1 VKDVRPADFK
11 LLLRWTQ
18 TRLRI
23 LLRGP
28 RGAFFT
34 FIFPLIFLIIFDA
47 GNKSSSIAVTG
58 GKVDFVQFY
67 TPGIAVFAVTTS
79 CYQGLIILVAN
90 LRDQGILKRVKGTP
104 LSPWVY
110 LTALVGAAITAG
122 FLSVLLMFVV
132 AVPAFGVHIY
142 PKLLPAAVVTLFLGA
157 ASITAIALCVST
169 LVDRPESA
177 QPIAAIT
184 FFPLLFVSGVF
195 YPLETYPDWLQK
207 IAHIFP
213 LSHMAQGF
221 EECFSPHTT
230 GFGFSGRHLS
240 VLAIW
245 WVVATIYAARHFRW
259 EKRPGGGGGLGWR
272 RSERRRAQQQ
282 PSAAEATRP

>member
-1 VKDVRPADFK
+1 MIRASDATLLVR
-11 LLLRWTQ
+11 WIG

-34 FIFPLIFLIIFDA
+34 FVFPLIFLIIFDA
-47 GNKSSSIAVTG
+47 GNKGQNVTVTG

-67 TPGIAVFAVTTS
+67 TPGIAVFAVATS

-104 LSPWVY
+104 LPPWIY
-110 LTALVGAAITAG
+110 LTSLVGAAIIAG

-132 AVPAFGVHIY
+132 AVPAFGFHIY
-142 PKLLPAAVVTLFLGA
+142 PKLLPAAVVTLLVGA

-195 YPLETYPDWLQK
+195 YPLETYPQWLQT

-213 LSHMAQGF
+213 LSHLAQGF

-230 GFGFSGRHLS
+230 GLGFSAKHLG
-240 VLAIW
+240 VMAIW
-245 WVVATIYAARHFRW
+245 WVGATIYAARHFRW

-272 RSERRRAQQQ
+272 RPRQAPAPAESAQ
-282 PSAAEATRP
+282 R

>member
-1 VKDVRPADFK
+1 MRGSDLVLLVR
-11 LLLRWTQ
+11 WIG

-34 FIFPLIFLIIFDA
+34 FVFPLIFLIIFDA
-47 GNKSSSIAVTG
+47 GNKGNTVTVTG

-90 LRDQGILKRVKGTP
+90 LRDQGILKRVRGTP
-104 LSPWVY
+104 LPPWIY
-110 LTALVGAAITAG
+110 LSALVGAAITAG
-122 FLSVLLMFVV
+122 FMSVLLMFLV

-142 PKLLPAAVVTLFLGA
+142 PKLLPAAVVTLFVGA
-157 ASITAIALCVST
+157 ASITAVALSVST

-195 YPLETYPDWLQK
+195 YPLNTYPDWLQK
-207 IAHIFP
+207 IAHLFP

-221 EECFSPHTT
+221 EACFSPHTT
-230 GFGFSGRHLS
+230 GLGFSAKHLS
-240 VLAIW
+240 VMLVW
-245 WVVATIYAARHFRW
+245 WAGGTIFAARHFRW
-259 EKRPGGGGGLGWR
+259 EKRPGGGGGLSLR
-272 RSERRRAQQQ
+272 RSRAPAAAGDSRR
-282 PSAAEATRP
+282 P